1 MLRLALMTALL
12 LAVGQAPNAEEAQDD
27 GTYRWFVNAG
37 AGRFEGD
44 FGLPEN
50 TTMDVVNLSVR
61 AYLPRSE
68 IQLSVPFLRID
79 GPADIRFIGGQPV
92 AVPGVEPGEQTTDSG
107 VGDVVLQ
114 GEHYLVTGTE
124 TTPWVIGLV
133 RLKFPTGDEDKGL
146 GTGGTDVE
154 AGIGLIQ
161 QLGPV
166 HLLADAGYTW
176 VGSSPAFEL
185 RDVFRLGG
193 GVSLPFG
200 SNHRHNAYV
209 YFENRTN
216 MVRGSEDR
224 RSLAIGAGSSLDHA
238 QRVRV
243 SVSGFVGLSDT
254 AEDWG
259 AYVTLGYRL

>member
-1 MLRLALMTALL
+1 MIRFALMIALFV
-12 LAVGQAPNAEEAQDD
+12 AVSQAPHAEASADD
-27 GTYRWFVNAG
+27 GSYRWFVNAG

-50 TTMDVVNLSVR
+50 TTMDVVNFSVR

-92 AVPGVEPGEQTTDSG
+92 AVPGIEPGEQTTDSG
-107 VGDVVLQ
+107 VGDIVLQ

-124 TTPWVIGLV
+124 TTPWIIGLL

-146 GTGGTDVE
+146 GTGGLDVE
-154 AGIGLIQ
+154 AGFGLIQ

-166 HLLADAGYTW
+166 HLLADVGYTW
-176 VGSSPAFEL
+176 VGSSSAFEL
-185 RDVFRLGG
+185 RDVFRVGG

-200 SNHRHNAYV
+200 RDQRHNTYL
-209 YFENRTN
+209 YIENRTN
-216 MVRGSEDR
+216 MVRGSDDR
-224 RSLAIGAGSSLDHA
+224 RSLAIGAGTSLDQA
-238 QRVRV
+238 QRLRV
-243 SVSGFVGLSDT
+243 SASVFFGLSDT

-259 AYVTLGYRL
+259 AYLTLGYRI